1 MRRPPGVRPGIPSR
15 AVDRC
20 SAVCTHRTPGA
31 RSTRT
36 ARELEKAVLL
46 PPCSTSVCVSKDPDP
61 AIVSP
66 LLWHLCSLPCFLCAD
81 ATLHC
86 TTTTATQVHRA
97 PHVSF
102 FCFPFAPIQ
111 DTTPR
116 VIELLVSLSNKQGTQ
131 QRPRAPPSLPF
142 RTTAL

>member
-31 RSTRT
+31 RSTRR
-36 ARELEKAVLL
+36 ARELVKAVLL
-46 PPCSTSVCVSKDPDP
+46 PPCSTSVWVRIPILRWSLF
-61 AIVSP
+61 AV
-66 LLWHLCSLPCFLCAD
+66 HLCSLPRFLCAD

-131 QRPRAPPSLPF
+131 QRPRAPPYLPF